1 MLITFI
7 LVCSVMRRGRW
18 FVNSV
23 TLNRPIKNVFMF
35 KTTSEEEIFEELS
48 VFGVVWSLLKLKL
61 SAMSHILGKF
71 L

>member
-1 MLITFI
+1 
-7 LVCSVMRRGRW
+7 MRRGRW

-35 KTTSEEEIFEELS
+35 KTTPEEEIFEQLS